1 MSEPP
6 VPVRRA
12 AVAWWGATACWFLG
26 SLLGHLNGGH
36 ATPGLGAGGTGE
48 RDALL
53 AATLPTPVAVLA
65 FVIAAGLWAS
75 LVYGVYRGA
84 GWARVVL
91 AIAGAL
97 GILDVV
103 LQLFALVA
111 SSARDPGDLLRGLA
125 FLIALGLAMAGFTL
139 MFRTDAAPYFTRH
152 KAP

>member
-12 AVAWWGATACWFLG
+12 AFAWWGATACWFLG
-26 SLLGHLNGGH
+26 SLLGRLLGGH
-36 ATPGLGAGGTGE
+36 ATPGAGVGGTGE

-53 AATLPTPVAVLA
+53 ATTLPTPVAVLA
-65 FVIAAGLWAS
+65 FVIAAGLWAP
-75 LVYGVYRGA
+75 LVYGVFRGA

-103 LQLFALVA
+103 LQLFALFA
-111 SSARDPGDLLRGLA
+111 ASARDAGDLVRGLA
-125 FLIALGLAMAGFTL
+125 FLLVLGLSMAGFTL
-139 MFRTDAAPYFTRH
+139 MFRADANPYFKRRG
-152 KAP
+152 

>member
-1 MSEPP
+1 MPEPP

-12 AVAWWGATACWFLG
+12 AFAWWGATACWFLG
-26 SLLGHLNGGH
+26 SLLGRLLGGH
-36 ATPGLGAGGTGE
+36 ATPGVGAGGTGE

-53 AATLPTPVAVLA
+53 AVTLPAPVAVLA
-65 FVIAAGLWAS
+65 FVVAAGLWAL
-75 LVYGVYRGA
+75 LVYGMYLGA

-111 SSARDPGDLLRGLA
+111 ASARDTGDLLRALA
-125 FLIALGLAMAGFTL
+125 FLLVLGLSMAGFTL
-139 MFRTDAAPYFTRH
+139 MFRADAAPYFKR
-152 KAP
+152 

>member
-6 VPVRRA
+6 APVRRA
-12 AVAWWGATACWFLG
+12 AFAWWGATACWFLG
-26 SLLGHLNGGH
+26 SLLGRSQGGR

-65 FVIAAGLWAS
+65 FVVAAGLWAL

-97 GILDVV
+97 GVLDMV
-103 LQLFALVA
+103 LQLFALFA
-111 SSARDPGDLLRGLA
+111 SSARDTGDLLRGLA
-125 FLIALGLAMAGFTL
+125 FLVVLGLAMAGFTL
-139 MFRTDAAPYFTRH
+139 MFRADAAPYFARRR
-152 KAP
+152 

>member
-12 AVAWWGATACWFLG
+12 AFAWWGATACWFLG
-26 SLLGHLNGGH
+26 SLLGRVLGGH
-36 ATPGLGAGGTGE
+36 ATPGAGTGGTGE

-65 FVIAAGLWAS
+65 FVLAAGLWAS
-75 LVYGVYRGA
+75 LVYGVHRGA

-91 AIAGAL
+91 AIAGAV
-97 GILDVV
+97 GIFDLV

-111 SSARDPGDLLRGLA
+111 SSARDTGDVVRGLA
-125 FLIALGLAMAGFTL
+125 FLLVLGLSMAGFTL
-139 MFRTDAAPYFTRH
+139 MFRADAAPYFARRR
-152 KAP
+152 

>member
-12 AVAWWGATACWFLG
+12 AFAWWGATACWFLG
-26 SLLGHLNGGH
+26 SLLGRLLGGH
-36 ATPGLGAGGTGE
+36 ATPGAGAGGTGE

-53 AATLPTPVAVLA
+53 ATTLPTPVAVLA
-65 FVIAAGLWAS
+65 FVVAAGLWAS
-75 LVYGVYRGA
+75 LVYGVFRGT

-103 LQLFALVA
+103 LQLFTLFAA
-111 SSARDPGDLLRGLA
+111 SARDTGDLVRGLA
-125 FLIALGLAMAGFTL
+125 FLLVLGLSMAGFAL
-139 MFRTDAAPYFTRH
+139 MFRVDAAPYFKRRR
-152 KAP
+152 